1 MSPHASNRFRIAL
14 NLLTAIP
21 CTRLAHPRTSL
32 RCSPSSHLVPRWPL
46 QLPAGGIQSPY
57 IHRPSGLL
65 QIAVSTLLRAGGN
78 GTRELLCAEH
88 CRYGTRDLSLTEK
101 ASHSFRVFDHS
112 GIADETSVSQD

>member
-14 NLLTAIP
+14 NFLTAIP
-21 CTRLAHPRTSL
+21 CTRPAHPRTSL
-32 RCSPSSHLVPRWPL
+32 RCSPSSHLVPRWTL

-78 GTRELLCAEH
+78 GTRELLGAEH
-88 CRYGTRDLSLTEK
+88 CRYGTRDLAPTDNTCSS
-101 ASHSFRVFDHS
+101 SH
-112 GIADETSVSQD
+112 